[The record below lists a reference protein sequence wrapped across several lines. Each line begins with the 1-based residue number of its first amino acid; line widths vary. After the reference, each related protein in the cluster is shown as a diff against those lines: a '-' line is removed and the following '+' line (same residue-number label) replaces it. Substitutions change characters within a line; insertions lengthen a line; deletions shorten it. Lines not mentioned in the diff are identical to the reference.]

1 MTDDGHS
8 INPVRQKCRLIAL
21 ATGTIGLNLRP
32 PGRSRRAPVARPRR
46 GLLDVLLVR
55 VDALHPATHVRPL
68 ARHSTLRSVP
78 RYRLRFLG
86 QCQHTDWIRLCRAML
101 DRPVGTYGDNVQW
114 AASGGHPL
122 TVPMRLHSLHPYGTA
137 THVELFCGC
146 EWRPPIHSP
155 RVPPLA
161 SGAIARRPRVR
172 ALRG

>member
-1 MTDDGHS
+1 MGQGGEVRGHEAGVTDDGHS

-32 PGRSRRAPVARPRR
+32 PSGRSRRAPVARSRR

-68 ARHSTLRSVP
+68 ARHSTLRSVA

-86 QCQHTDWIRLCRAML
+86 QCQHTDWIGLCRAML

-114 AASGGHPL
+114 AASGGHPSN
-122 TVPMRLHSLHPYGTA
+122 RA
-137 THVELFCGC
+137 NA
-146 EWRPPIHSP
+146 
-155 RVPPLA
+155 PPLA
-161 SGAIARRPRVR
+161 PSTWNRNPCWGCSND
-172 ALRG
+172 GN